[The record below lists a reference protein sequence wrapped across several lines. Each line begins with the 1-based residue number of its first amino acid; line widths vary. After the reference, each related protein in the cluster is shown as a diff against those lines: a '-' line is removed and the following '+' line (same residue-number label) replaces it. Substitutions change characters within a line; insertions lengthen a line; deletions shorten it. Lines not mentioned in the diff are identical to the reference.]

1 MQPHNGKSY
10 LAMGV
15 VAVTMAAAGA
25 AWAAEAPKG
34 SALEGL
40 AFSADSTL
48 VLVPVT
54 VVDHRGAIVNGL
66 GGDAF
71 RLTEDGAP
79 QPIRSFSEDDA
90 PVSLGIVLD
99 LSGSMREYLP
109 AAKEALRVLLRD
121 ANPGD
126 EVFVNGV
133 STQPRAYSGFEDSFE
148 ETLRRVESEDASG
161 RTALIDTI
169 FESAKELRA
178 GKYPRKA
185 LIVISD
191 GMDNHSRYT
200 NQDLR
205 LEEVEAEA
213 QIYTIATVAALN
225 PVQAPKP
232 MIMTEAQ
239 KGLYF
244 LEVLAA
250 KTGGLSYA
258 VSSPTDISNAAASI
272 GRALR
277 NQYTIGYAPGVRAR
291 GGKWHKIAV
300 KVEGSGMKAYA
311 RTGYRGE

>member
-10 LAMGV
+10 LALGV
-15 VAVTMAAAGA
+15 VVVTMTAAGA
-25 AWAAEAPKG
+25 AWAAEAPNAAAGAG
-34 SALEGL
+34 S
-40 AFSADSTL
+40 AFSANSTL

-66 GGDAF
+66 GGNSF
-71 RLTEDGAP
+71 KLTEDGAP
-79 QPIRSFSEDDA
+79 QAIRSFSEEDA

-99 LSGSMREYLP
+99 LSGSMRDYLP
-109 AAKEALRVLLRD
+109 AAKEALRVLLKD

-148 ETLRRVESEDASG
+148 DTLHRIESENASG

-169 FESAKELRA
+169 YDSAKELRA

-191 GMDNHSRYT
+191 GIDNHSRYT
-200 NQDLR
+200 NADLR

-225 PVQAPKP
+225 AIQAPKP
-232 MIMTEAQ
+232 MMMTEAQ

-258 VSSPTDISNAAASI
+258 VSSPTDISKAAASI

-277 NQYTIGYAPGVRAR
+277 NQYTIGYAPGARAR
-291 GGKWHKIAV
+291 SGKWHKISV
-300 KVEGSGMKAYA
+300 KVDGSGMKAYA